1 MEQANEAKAT
11 LIFVSHD
18 PTLESLFDRT
28 INLPEIN
35 QSSNMEVLA

>member
-1 MEQANEAKAT
+1 
-11 LIFVSHD
+11 
-18 PTLESLFDRT
+18 LESLFDRT